1 MKQIPNEAIVYIISF
16 IVHYIAPHLYVHF
29 CVPYTI
35 SGFFLSQ
42 FMVITPQCQCIRWSL
57 SVSSYL
63 LNNMWILIAT
73 MILMKV
79 AEYTGEIFIS
89 SNKFYIKTNFQE
101 QQQQQQQQ
109 QQQEINN
116 YANDDDDDDDVIIQD
131 DNKNE

>member
-1 MKQIPNEAIVYIISF
+1 MQILDMVKKIPNEAIVYMISF
-16 IVHYIAPHLYVHF
+16 LIHYIAPHLYVHF
-29 CVPYTI
+29 CVPYTV

-79 AEYTGEIFIS
+79 AEYTGELFIGTNNFS
-89 SNKFYIKTNFQE
+89 LQKIKSLSNQNNDQDNNDHDNDIE
-101 QQQQQQQQ
+101 
-109 QQQEINN
+109 EI
-116 YANDDDDDDDVIIQD
+116 
-131 DNKNE
+131 KNELEQ